1 MTRARFFS
9 RLRPSAEHVSACG
22 RPNEAPRRTREKN
35 CGTQGNTSSKLHTHW
50 KALPVVGAL
59 FAATQDLVCLSGEKK
74 KQKRF
79 YLQCRTS
86 GVSHFENTIEQTFG
100 TELVKYKTNK
110 QTNKSNSL
118 SVQSCSLL
126 FSSFLFHSVYFC
138 FSLCLAFFGLLCLLC
153 AI

>member
-1 MTRARFFS
+1 MVTTLTS
-9 RLRPSAEHVSACG
+9 R
-22 RPNEAPRRTREKN
+22 
-35 CGTQGNTSSKLHTHW
+35 KLHTYW
-50 KALPVVGAL
+50 KAPPLVVAL

-86 GVSHFENTIEQTFG
+86 GVPDFENTIEQTFG

-118 SVQSCSLL
+118 SAQSCSLL
-126 FSSFLFHSVYFC
+126 FFSFLFHSLYYYF
-138 FSLCLAFFGLLCLLC
+138 FFHCLAFFGLLCLLC